1 MVYNF
6 TLPTTSPLSF
16 QSFIS
21 SPTHPSLPQLA
32 STARYGLYQALQSH
46 KRLPRGP
53 RQDAHLQ
60 IVLAELN
67 KYIPFLFAISHGLTG
82 RPIRSSFP
90 DGSDGSSAQN
100 PRSGEEIEITVH
112 AEIESAWKPT
122 LSSRNT
128 HTLNLGSTSTPGK
141 AKNSKGLLKRGKR
154 VSGRG
159 INFEIG
165 FTLTTL
171 GYVLSQLGRVGINES
186 LYATQTQSTEQRV
199 AAIQTATRYLL
210 EGGTVH
216 TLLAESPS
224 LTGSTTG
231 GSSAPDIDPTTQSAL
246 ASLALAEATLV
257 SVLKDDAYV
266 AACIQER
273 NPNDKEWMVKAPD
286 IPKVRALLFARLCVR
301 AAEYAEQASTG
312 LGSVGSGKNGRLD
325 EELTRYV
332 EVLGRVA
339 RARACRFFGINAEL
353 AAKTGEAIAWLRAG
367 RMALGLRSAGATP
380 APGEKG
386 EASSR
391 GGLSRLKR
399 EWTERREEKK
409 IDKSAG
415 GSGRRDKGP
424 LEPGD
429 DAGRDEEGRVIT
441 MLETKWVR
449 MNDTM
454 NTQPIPPSGPL
465 LSNFPSGRDIHSV
478 LLPYKP
484 ASLDEDQLMRM
495 RAPPEET
502 GDGAFFGNESDSDD
516 EDIAPDARGLPGG
529 FPDRSETASTY
540 Y

>member
-1 MVYNF
+1 MVYDF

-16 QSFIS
+16 QSCIS
-21 SPTHPSLPQLA
+21 SATHPSLPQLA
-32 STARYGLYQALQSH
+32 STARYGLYHALQSH

-60 IVLAELN
+60 IVLSELN

-82 RPIRSSFP
+82 RPVRSTFP
-90 DGSDGSSAQN
+90 IGSHESSTQN

-128 HTLNLGSTSTPGK
+128 HTLNLGSIPASGNATII
-141 AKNSKGLLKRGKR
+141 KGLRKRGKR

-159 INFEIG
+159 IDFEIG

-171 GYVLSQLGRVGINES
+171 GYVLSQLARVGINES

-210 EGGTVH
+210 EASSVH
-216 TLLAESPS
+216 ALLASSPS
-224 LTGSTTG
+224 FTGSTTA

-246 ASLALAEATLV
+246 ASLALAEATLLA
-257 SVLKDDAYV
+257 VLKDDAYV

-273 NPNDKEWMVKAPD
+273 NPNDKEWMVKAPE

-301 AAEYAEQASTG
+301 AAEYAEQASAG

-325 EELTRYV
+325 DEVTRYA
-332 EVLGRVA
+332 EVLSRVA
-339 RARACRFFGINAEL
+339 RARACRFFGIDAEL
-353 AAKTGEAIAWLRAG
+353 AAKTGEGIAWLRAA
-367 RMALGLRSAGATP
+367 RTALGLRSAGATP
-380 APGEKG
+380 APSEKG
-386 EASSR
+386 EASSK
-391 GGLSRLKR
+391 GGFSRLKR

-409 IDKSAG
+409 IGKSAG
-415 GSGRRDKGP
+415 GAGRRDKGP

-449 MNDTM
+449 MNDTV
-454 NTQPIPPSGPL
+454 N
-465 LSNFPSGRDIHSV
+465 
-478 LLPYKP
+478 
-484 ASLDEDQLMRM
+484 EDQLMRM
-495 RAPPEET
+495 RAPPEES
-502 GDGAFFGNESDSDD
+502 GDAAFFGNDPDSDD
-516 EDIAPDARGLPGG
+516 EDIPADTRGLPGG
-529 FPDRSETASTY
+529 FPDRSETASTAY

>member
-1 MVYNF
+1 MVYDF

-16 QSFIS
+16 QTFIS

-32 STARYGLYQALQSH
+32 STARYGLYHALRAH

-60 IVLAELN
+60 TVLSELN
-67 KYIPFLFAISHGLTG
+67 KYIPLLFAISHGLTG
-82 RPIRSSFP
+82 RPVRSTPP
-90 DGSDGSSAQN
+90 DGGDESSTQN

-128 HTLNLGSTSTPGK
+128 HTLNLGSTSTPGN
-141 AKNSKGLLKRGKR
+141 ATNSKGLSKRGKR

-171 GYVLSQLGRVGINES
+171 GYVLSQLGRVRINET
-186 LYATQTQSTEQRV
+186 LYATQTQTTEQRV
-199 AAIQTATRYLL
+199 AGIQTATRHLL
-210 EGGTVH
+210 DAGTVH
-216 TLLAESPS
+216 TLLASSPS

-231 GSSAPDIDPTTQSAL
+231 GSGAPDIDPTTQSAL
-246 ASLALAEATLV
+246 ASLALAEGTLV
-257 SVLKDDAYV
+257 AVLKDDAYV

-273 NPNDKEWMVKAPD
+273 NPNDKEWMVKAPE

-325 EELTRYV
+325 EEFTRYA
-332 EVLGRVA
+332 EVLSRVA

-353 AAKTGEAIAWLRAG
+353 AAKTGEGIAWLRAA
-367 RMALGLRSAGATP
+367 RTALGLRSTGATP
-380 APGEKG
+380 APARVDGK
-386 EASSR
+386 A
-391 GGLSRLKR
+391 GG
-399 EWTERREEKK
+399 KK
-409 IDKSAG
+409 IEKSAG
-415 GSGRRDKGP
+415 GAGRRDKGP

-429 DAGRDEEGRVIT
+429 DAGREEEGRVIT

-465 LSNFPSGRDIHSV
+465 LSKFPSGRDIHSV
-478 LLPYKP
+478 LRPYKP

-502 GDGAFFGNESDSDD
+502 EDASLVGNDPDSDD
-516 EDIAPDARGLPGG
+516 EDIPVDARGLPGG
-529 FPDRSETASTY
+529 LSVELPDRTKTASTY